1 MNNKKIHILLI
12 DDDKYFRLA
21 IKHLLE
27 SEAIFTEADNE
38 VQAID
43 LINNNYF
50 DIALIDMEIDGPK
63 SGLTILKR
71 TKAKQIHSIIIS
83 SQTDEAIIEAA
94 YQNHCDHFLTKLH
107 YKKHLAPYIHKYKIQ
122 LFGKGSKDFF
132 KSSYITQDEKLIKDI
147 DDICQMSLKDKS
159 LLMTGE
165 TGVGKTLIA
174 KLFHEQTY
182 DESKPFI
189 HINCSEITESLMES
203 ELFGHTKGAFTG
215 ALSAKTGKLELAN
228 GGTLFLDEVGTMP
241 LNMQQKLL
249 NAIDL
254 KTFYPVGSERSVSS
268 EFTLITATCDD
279 LFEKIHREEFRKDF
293 FFRISGINLHIH
305 PLRKR
310 KDDIPLLI
318 KYFQRKLPRK
328 IIIKDDALSLLVDY
342 NWPGNIRELLKYM
355 EKLSSKNQGIIEPQD
370 IVFLKENQPTLT
382 DYLTNQQKDFI
393 SENGL
398 RAFIKKIE
406 EETLLETL
414 KRHKGKITHAIRE
427 LRISSSAFY
436 RIFENVK
443 IKP

>member
-21 IKHLLE
+21 IKQLLE
-27 SEAIFTEADNE
+27 PEAIFTEASSE
-38 VQAID
+38 GQAID
-43 LINNNYF
+43 LINNNFF

-71 TKAKQIHSIIIS
+71 TKAKLIHSIIIS
-83 SQTDEAIIEAA
+83 SQTDESIIEAA
-94 YQNHCDHFLTKLH
+94 YQGKCDHFLTKLH
-107 YKKHLAPYIHKYKIQ
+107 YKKHLAPYIHKYKNQ
-122 LFGKGSKDFF
+122 LFGKDSKDFF
-132 KSSYITQDEKLIKDI
+132 KYQYITQDENLKKDI
-147 DDICQMSLKDKS
+147 NDICQMSLKDKS

-174 KLFHEQTY
+174 KLFHQQTY

-189 HINCSEITESLMES
+189 HINCSEIAENLMES
-203 ELFGHTKGAFTG
+203 ELFGHTKGSFTG
-215 ALSAKTGKLELAN
+215 ALNNKRGKLELAN

-254 KTFYPVGSERSVSS
+254 KTFYPVGSERPLSS

-279 LFEKIHREEFRKDF
+279 LFEKIHKEEFRKDF
-293 FFRISGINLHIH
+293 FFRISGINLHIK
-305 PLRKR
+305 PLRNR
-310 KDDIPLLI
+310 KEDIPLLI
-318 KYFQRKLPRK
+318 RHFQADLPRK
-328 IIIKDDALSLLVDY
+328 IIIKPGALTSLQNYD
-342 NWPGNIRELLKYM
+342 WPGNIRELIKCM
-355 EKLSSKNQGIIEPQD
+355 ERLSSKNQGIIDSQD
-370 IVFLKENQPTLT
+370 IVFLDQGQTTPSE
-382 DYLTNQQKDFI
+382 YLTTQQKDFI
-393 SENGL
+393 HQNGL

-414 KRHKGKITHAIRE
+414 KRHKGKITHAIKE

-443 IKP
+443 IKT